1 MIEMFGSKLNTVESL
16 DQNKD
21 TGSNLGETF
30 ICNVM
35 NIENIYFRLSV
46 SNIEF

>member
-1 MIEMFGSKLNTVESL
+1 MFGSKLNTVESL

-30 ICNVM
+30 ICRYRYDTGV
-35 NIENIYFRLSV
+35 LSG
-46 SNIEF
+46 SDN